1 LASPQHAAAEELANE
16 LVTGCVE
23 IIGERLVAAVLH
35 GSLATASYVP
45 GRSDVDVL
53 VVVEAPPSD
62 DELLA
67 LRDLVVRLARRAGN
81 GGLDLHVLTR
91 AAAASLTEA
100 PTVELYVGV
109 HGDLPPEVLLRVDDP
124 TSIPELA
131 TARAGGY
138 SLIGPEPRLLLSPIP
153 DEWVVARGDAYVARW
168 QELTDDEPMSEFMVL
183 TTCRIWRFAVE
194 GVHCSKAEAG
204 RWALERDPSLTAV
217 RDALRRRGGE
227 DVTIPPADIG
237 ALLARVRGEIADRN
251 AGTTTA

>member
-1 LASPQHAAAEELANE
+1 VSSPEHAAAAELANE
-16 LVTGCVE
+16 LVAGCAE
-23 IIGERLVAAVLH
+23 IVGERLVAAVLH
-35 GSLATASYVP
+35 GSLATGGYVP

-53 VVVEAPPSD
+53 VVVEDPPSD
-62 DELLA
+62 EELLA
-67 LRDLVVRLARRAGN
+67 LRDLVVRLAARAGN

-100 PTVELYVGV
+100 PALELYVGV

-138 SLIGPEPRLLLSPIP
+138 SLVGPESRVLLSPIP

-168 QELTDDEPMSEFMVL
+168 QELTNDEPMSEFMVL

-204 RWALERDPSLTAV
+204 RWALDRDPTLTAV
-217 RDALRRRGGE
+217 RDALRHRAGE
-227 DVTIPPADIG
+227 DVTIPPEDIG
-237 ALLARVRGEIADRN
+237 ALLARVRREIAGRN
-251 AGTTTA
+251 ARATTA